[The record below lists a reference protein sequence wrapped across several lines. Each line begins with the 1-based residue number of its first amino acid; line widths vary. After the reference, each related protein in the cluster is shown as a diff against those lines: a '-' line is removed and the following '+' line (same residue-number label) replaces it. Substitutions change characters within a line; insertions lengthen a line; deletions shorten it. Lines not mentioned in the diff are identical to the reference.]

1 MINEQKV
8 RHSIIG
14 GIALNL
20 IVQALMLVLLAYS
33 GEWRVWRFLFNAV
46 AQIDALFVLSCFGYS
61 LWLTEPKSVENNE

>member
-1 MINEQKV
+1 MINKQQV

-46 AQIDALFVLSCFGYS
+46 AQIDALFVLV
-61 LWLTEPKSVENNE
+61 WI

>member
-1 MINEQKV
+1 MISEKKV

-20 IVQALMLVLLAYS
+20 VVQALMLVLLAYS

-46 AQIDALFVLSCFGYS
+46 AQIDAIFVFAFFVNKFFLV
-61 LWLTEPKSVENNE
+61 TPKWDGDNA

>member
-1 MINEQKV
+1 MISEKKV

-20 IVQALMLVLLAYS
+20 LVQAAMLVLLAYS

-46 AQIDALFVLSCFGYS
+46 AQIDAIFVLSWFGYRF
-61 LWLTEPKSVENNE
+61 WVNAPKLDGDNA